1 MKASND
7 MNKEMYQPEESFVP
21 ILKGAVTID
30 QEKQAAYD
38 QRLRVFFLDGKKQ
51 EKVASTDIY
60 PLWQARALAEREK
73 EKETEPA
80 SEEQLDLTGRKAL
93 QILSQQLLVYLEAH
107 TLFLNRLKKTI
118 TGLEG
123 LIRLEGGGADPGIGE
138 LDFAADL
145 ISFDKIRSIAIDTV
159 SSHLPAS
166 RLKRLKWALKILSE
180 AKQRY
185 TGGNIA
191 LFCTEQFA
199 DTLDL
204 AQVIDARWI
213 KKVPDQLCQQ
223 AQRQSSSA
231 VKSFVQTMS
240 ALKMG
245 ELMVEQNYEE
255 DVHDAYFDTY
265 DRKHLSDEDLKYLP
279 LTIVLEE
286 SKNLLQR
293 SSSFLR
299 LLSNNSFIKVLAL
312 NWLDDLYVLADQEEA
327 DYLELA
333 SLVIFRRNSFV
344 YQADLEQPDHFSAA
358 IQKGLDFPGAVFW
371 NVLAV
376 EDTEEES
383 QSRLPE
389 IRAAIASRYFPK
401 LEYYARGNHFDFHQL
416 KLDGNPS
423 PEDGLAPIEQLIR
436 EGDKTTIR
444 SFSLNPAAF
453 LAMRAEAR
461 GQLML
466 LPSDYQ
472 TERLLPLAEYLGLSS
487 QETSGRIPFIWMV
500 DKENVLQRAA
510 IPLHWLQKS
519 RSRFEYWGFLQS
531 MAGMNQAH
539 RQATLAE
546 ARIKWEEEKNTA
558 LESQKSLLKEQ
569 FETEKNSLL
578 QEGITKMLYGFIY
591 EDKGEEVLREVPP
604 VPATQVVS
612 GKPEELGD
620 QQSPVK
626 AQAQTKATEPE
637 LAAPASP
644 EAWVESDE
652 CTSCKDCIVALP
664 GVFKY
669 NEDKQAYVHDPRGG
683 SFAEIVKAAEKCPSR
698 CIHPGTPL
706 DKKEPALDKWIKR
719 AEKFN

>member
-7 MNKEMYQPEESFVP
+7 TNKEVYRPEDSFVP
-21 ILKGAVTID
+21 ILKGAATID
-30 QEKQAAYD
+30 QKKQEAYD
-38 QRLRVFFLDGKKQ
+38 RNLRVFFLDGKKHD
-51 EKVASTDIY
+51 KPVSTDIY
-60 PLWQARALAEREK
+60 PLWQARSLAGRGEEEK
-73 EKETEPA
+73 TEPA
-80 SEEQLDLTGRKAL
+80 SEEQLDLSGRKAL
-93 QILSQQLLVYLEAH
+93 QILSQQLAVYLEAH
-107 TLFLNRLKKTI
+107 TLFLNRLKKAI

-123 LIRLEGGGADPGIGE
+123 LIRLEGGGADAGIDH

-166 RLKRLKWALKILSE
+166 RVKRLKWALKILSD

-191 LFCTEQFA
+191 LFCTERFA
-199 DTLDL
+199 KTLDL
-204 AQVIDARWI
+204 AQVIEANWI

-223 AQRQSSSA
+223 AQRQSANA

-245 ELMVEQNYEE
+245 ELMVEQTYEE

-265 DRKHLSDEDLKYLP
+265 DRKRLSEEDLRFLP
-279 LTIVLEE
+279 VTIVVEE
-286 SKNLLQR
+286 SKNLLQH

-312 NWLDDLYVLADQEEA
+312 NWLDDLYLLADQEEA

-344 YQADLEQPDHFSAA
+344 YQGGFEQPDHFSVA

-376 EDTEEES
+376 EGTKEES
-383 QSRLPE
+383 LSRLPE
-389 IRAAIASRYFPK
+389 IQAAIASRYFPE

-423 PEDGLAPIEQLIR
+423 PGEPLASIEQFIR
-436 EGDKTTIR
+436 EGDKSTGRI
-444 SFSLNPAAF
+444 FSLNPAAF

-461 GQLML
+461 EQLML
-466 LPSDYQ
+466 LPSDYE

-487 QETSGRIPFIWMV
+487 EETSGRIPFIWMV

-510 IPLHWLQKS
+510 IPLHWLQKC
-519 RSRFEYWGFLQS
+519 RSRFEYWRFLQS
-531 MAGMNQAH
+531 IAGMNQAH

-546 ARIKWEEEKNTA
+546 ARIKWEEEKNIA
-558 LESQKSLLKEQ
+558 LESQKTLLKEQ
-569 FETEKNSLL
+569 FEKEKSSIL
-578 QEGITKMLYGFIY
+578 QEGITKMLYGFVY
-591 EDKGEEVLREVPP
+591 EDKLEEVLREVPP
-604 VPATQVVS
+604 AQVSQAVPTT
-612 GKPEELGD
+612 PEELGN
-620 QQSPVK
+620 QQQPVK
-626 AQAQTKATEPE
+626 AQTKTEAAEPE

-698 CIHPGTPL
+698 CIHPGAPL
-706 DKKEPALDKWIKR
+706 NKKEPALDKWIKR